1 MQVIKV
7 IEDVDIVKQIL
18 HTVIDLWL
26 IYIYMLIEVAQ
37 FKAYTNAYS
46 R

>member
-26 IYIYMLIEVAQ
+26 IYIYIYVNRSC
-37 FKAYTNAYS
+37 KV
-46 R
+46 

>member
-18 HTVIDLWL
+18 QTVIDL
-26 IYIYMLIEVAQ
+26 
-37 FKAYTNAYS
+37 
-46 R
+46 

>member
-18 HTVIDLWL
+18 HTVIDL
-26 IYIYMLIEVAQ
+26 
-37 FKAYTNAYS
+37 
-46 R
+46 